1 MVKRILIILFAI
13 IVGIALVN
21 DVGRY
26 IVSYFSLSDTTQQA
40 TLAAA
45 RAGSNRDAAAVAA
58 ASYASDKGATVYA
71 FDMDGSRVFVY
82 TEMPLD
88 GTWMLAPIMTTIQG
102 GRPADDYMLRA
113 EHSAPRQ

>member
-1 MVKRILIILFAI
+1 MMKRILIILFVVV
-13 IVGIALVN
+13 VGIAIIN

-26 IVSYFSLSDTTQQA
+26 IVSYFNLSDTTQQA

-45 RAGSNRDAAAVAA
+45 RVGSNRDAAAVAA
-58 ASYASDKGATVYA
+58 ASYASDKGVTVYA

-88 GTWMLAPIMTTIQG
+88 GTWVLAPIMTTIQG
-102 GRPADDYMLRA
+102 GRAADDYMLRA
-113 EHSAPRQ
+113 EHSSLRQ